1 MRDLFFIIILFFAAC
16 NLSSKGKPVVE
27 FPVMQKV
34 VWELMKSD
42 DYYTRIS
49 ITDSNLRGKH
59 KNIQLYEQVFQ
70 LNKITAKDFYA
81 TIEYY
86 EKHPILFKELMD
98 SVSSLSKKENLTSI
112 KPLIK

>member
-1 MRDLFFIIILFFAAC
+1 MRYLIFIILLCFTSC
-16 NLSSKGKPVVE
+16 NFSSKGKAVVE

-49 ITDSNLRGKH
+49 ITDTNLRGKH

-70 LNKITAKDFYA
+70 LNKITSKEFYT

-98 SVSSLSKKENLTSI
+98 SVTILSKKENLTSI